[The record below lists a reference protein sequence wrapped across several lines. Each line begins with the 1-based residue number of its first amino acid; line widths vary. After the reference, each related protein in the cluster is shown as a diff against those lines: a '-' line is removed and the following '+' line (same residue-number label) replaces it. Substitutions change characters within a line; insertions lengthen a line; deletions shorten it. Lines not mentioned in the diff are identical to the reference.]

1 MAQPPRCQLL
11 SSGEAGQATGSA
23 LLVPAAAAT
32 SAAKS
37 STFFSMPSP
46 SWKRTKLFSVIGA
59 PVALKGFARFAL
71 GEGID
76 KKETDFAAEVA
87 AQLKS

>member
-1 MAQPPRCQLL
+1 MVEGRLRKYYEEAVLL
-11 SSGEAGQATGSA
+11 EQ
-23 LLVPAAAAT
+23 V
-32 SAAKS
+32 
-37 STFFSMPSP
+37 
-46 SWKRTKLFSVIGA
+46 SVIDQETRIAKLVERIGKDVGA